1 MAACFLFM
9 WLHVNLELDQQNEAV
24 DALGCGESAA
34 QEQKDQTCVSWESR
48 ISCLWGVLTSWHMDR
63 CVIAFFCWAGNR
75 GPLVFDAAQYLLRHH
90 FWPPTMSNEKKRAL
104 GHRAVD
110 HWEDF
115 QREHM
120 RAKCKEAYFNPGL
133 CILMLSVY
141 PLSLSLCLSLCLSL
155 YIHLYTRGGDDCG
168 TESRFALCH
177 ACLKLSNLSSLSS
190 LSPPSFHINYMQSL
204 KSLTPPH
211 PFTSCVNSKYHDIG
225 TTACQHGTQGKH
237 KAPQW

>member
-90 FWPPTMSNEKKRAL
+90 FWPPTMSNEKNRAL

-141 PLSLSLCLSLCLSL
+141 PLSLSLSMSVSLSLSL
-155 YIHLYTRGGDDCG
+155 YTFVYARRGRLWYWIAICPM
-168 TESRFALCH
+168 SRMPQAL
-177 ACLKLSNLSSLSS
+177 K
-190 LSPPSFHINYMQSL
+190 SL
-204 KSLTPPH
+204 KSFKSLTRFLSYQLYAIPQISHTPPSLH
-211 PFTSCVNSKYHDIG
+211 ELCKF
-225 TTACQHGTQGKH
+225 
-237 KAPQW
+237 

>member
-1 MAACFLFM
+1 MAACFVFM

-141 PLSLSLCLSLCLSL
+141 PLSLSLSLYVCLSVSL
-155 YIHLYTRGGDDCG
+155 FIYICIREEG
-168 TESRFALCH
+168 TIVVLNRDLPYVTH
-177 ACLKLSNLSSLSS
+177 ASSSQISQVFQVSHPLPFISIICNPSNLSH
-190 LSPPSFHINYMQSL
+190 PPIPSR
-204 KSLTPPH
+204 
-211 PFTSCVNSKYHDIG
+211 VV
-225 TTACQHGTQGKH
+225 
-237 KAPQW
+237 